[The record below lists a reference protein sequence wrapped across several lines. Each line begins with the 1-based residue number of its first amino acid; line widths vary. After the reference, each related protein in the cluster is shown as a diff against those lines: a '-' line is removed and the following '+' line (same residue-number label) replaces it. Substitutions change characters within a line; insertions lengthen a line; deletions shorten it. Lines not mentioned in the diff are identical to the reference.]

1 MLSAYLDQ
9 SHDLAS
15 RRAWLIDSQVAWIHD
30 EVLGGDTARVL
41 ELVCGPGLYLQR
53 LAQRGHE
60 CVGIDFAP
68 AAIAHT
74 VDTAGAAEL
83 SCAYQRGDLRQA
95 DLNSGFDLLL
105 LIYGQLNVFLPVE
118 AVDILGRARAALAPG
133 GRILLEP

>member
-1 MLSAYLDQ
+1 MLSAHLDQ

-15 RRAWLIDSQVAWIHD
+15 RRAGLIDSQVAWIDD

-41 ELVCGPGLYLQR
+41 ELACGPGLYLQR

-68 AAIAHT
+68 AAIAHA

-83 SCAYQRGDLRQA
+83 SCTYQRGDLRQA
-95 DLNSGFDLLL
+95 DFDSGFDLVL
-105 LIYGQLNVFLPVE
+105 LIYGQLNVFRPVE